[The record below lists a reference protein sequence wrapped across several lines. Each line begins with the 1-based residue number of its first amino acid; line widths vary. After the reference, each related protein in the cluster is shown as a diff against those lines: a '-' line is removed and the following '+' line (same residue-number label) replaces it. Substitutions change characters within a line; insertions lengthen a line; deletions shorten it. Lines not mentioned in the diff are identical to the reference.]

1 MQRRYPGSMYKR
13 LKGRASLSL
22 QSTIKRR
29 AYFVVAATPALH
41 SILHPHLFISLSLF
55 LIPPPSLSLSLT
67 PFFPSFSISLQTFI
81 VSRPFFPYPPI
92 YDNRIRT
99 SSRVVDRAL
108 LPLDIP
114 RYVFSLTYAT
124 ALRHVPGMEKI
135 RKERQEDSLI
145 FYIPIRFR
153 GFFKNKNSLRKSFT
167 HFSTQRYKYL

>member
-1 MQRRYPGSMYKR
+1 MQRRYPGSMCKR

-29 AYFVVAATPALH
+29 AYFVVAATAALH
-41 SILHPHLFISLSLF
+41 SILHPHLFISLSPLF
-55 LIPPPSLSLSLT
+55 SFFFYLIADFHRLHT
-67 PFFPSFSISLQTFI
+67 

-99 SSRVVDRAL
+99 PSRVVDRAL

-124 ALRHVPGMEKI
+124 ALRHVPEIEKI
-135 RKERQEDSLI
+135 RKKGQEDSPI
-145 FYIPIRFR
+145 FHIPIRFR
-153 GFFKNKNSLRKSFT
+153 GFFKNKNSLRKPFT
-167 HFSTQRYKYL
+167 HFSTQRYKSL